1 MIKKDA
7 PERSQRSD
15 AMTFGDTAHKAN
27 VPWYH
32 YNTTVKAKVQ
42 AQKLAAI
49 YYRAGVE
56 YAPGY
61 SRRAQRVYM
70 CHDTVG
76 VQDGRIVTCWHCED
90 RLCPMCAVK
99 TSRRI
104 AANARTVI
112 ERARA
117 EADLRPHLL
126 TLTQRNCTGQE
137 LKERVSDMLKAWDAI
152 IHGLR
157 GNRKHVVGYARTVE
171 ITVGRDNAYHPH
183 VHAILLL
190 SPDAPKEM
198 LRARYWA
205 MLWQR
210 YMDTQRYQGDTIP
223 ICDIRPI
230 RPNKRKHMS
239 SMAAAA
245 AEVAKYTAKSGQIL
259 SHEGAYEH
267 ILTIDQAISG
277 RRLRSYGGVWRT
289 IRAQMRLEDTISAG
303 EPDARYMADTP
314 MEVWQWSGLEDGGYH
329 RIV

>member
-1 MIKKDA
+1 MRKKEAPQCCEHCDA
-7 PERSQRSD
+7 EKPKAISQI
-15 AMTFGDTAHKAN
+15 
-27 VPWYH
+27 PWYH
-32 YNTTVKAKVQ
+32 YNSTIKAKAQ

-49 YYRAGVE
+49 YYRAGIE

-70 CHDTVG
+70 CHETVG
-76 VQDGRIVTCWHCED
+76 VQSGQIVTCWHCED
-90 RLCPMCAVK
+90 RLCPLCAAK
-99 TSRRI
+99 ASRRI

-112 ERARA
+112 ERART
-117 EADLRPHLL
+117 EADLRPYLL
-126 TLTQRNCTGQE
+126 TLTQRNCKESE
-137 LKERVSDMLKAWDAI
+137 LKERVSDMLSAWYAI
-152 IHGLR
+152 IHDLR
-157 GNRKHVVGYARTVE
+157 GQKKHVVGYARTVE
-171 ITVGRDNAYHPH
+171 ITVGRDDTYHPH

-205 MLWQR
+205 LLWQK
-210 YMDTQRYQGDTIP
+210 YMSTQAYQGDTIP

-230 RPNKRKHMS
+230 RPNKRKKLT

-259 SHEGAYEH
+259 SHAGAYEH
-267 ILTIDQAISG
+267 ILAIDQAING

-314 MEVWQWSGLEDGGYH
+314 LEVWQWSGLEDGGYH

>member
-1 MIKKDA
+1 MRKKEAPQCCEHCDA
-7 PERSQRSD
+7 EKPKAISQI
-15 AMTFGDTAHKAN
+15 
-27 VPWYH
+27 PWYH
-32 YNTTVKAKVQ
+32 YNSTIKAKAQ

-76 VQDGRIVTCWHCED
+76 VQDGRIVVCWHCGD

-99 TSRRI
+99 MSRRI

-117 EADLRPHLL
+117 EADLRPYLL
-126 TLTQRNCTGQE
+126 TLTQRNCTAAD
-137 LKERVSDMLKAWDAI
+137 LKERISDMLKAWYAI
-152 IHGLR
+152 IHDLHEQK
-157 GNRKHVVGYARTVE
+157 KHVVGYARTVE
-171 ITVGRDNAYHPH
+171 ITVGRDDNYHPH

-190 SPDAPKEM
+190 SPDTPKEM

-210 YMDTQRYQGDTIP
+210 YMSTQRYQGQIVP
-223 ICDIRPI
+223 VCDIRPI
-230 RPNKRKHMS
+230 RPNKRKHLS

-245 AEVAKYTAKSGQIL
+245 AEVAKYTAKSGHIL
-259 SHEGAYEH
+259 SHAGAYEH
-267 ILTIDQAISG
+267 ILTIDQAING

-289 IRAQMRLEDTISAG
+289 IRAQMRLEDAISVG
-303 EPDARYMADTP
+303 EPDARYMAATP
-314 MEVWQWSGLEDGGYH
+314 LEVWQWAGLEDGGYH